1 MKVQTKA
8 VHFSAD
14 QKLIKFI
21 QKKINKLEQFFDRI
35 IGVEVVMKLEN
46 AGKVKDKIVEIY
58 LKVPGETIIAKET
71 HKTFEGAVD
80 GSLSVISRRLKK
92 YKDRSRTK
100 RA

>member
-8 VHFSAD
+8 IHFTAD
-14 QKLIKFI
+14 QKLLFFI
-21 QKKINKLEQFFDRI
+21 QKKLAKLEQFFDRI

-46 AGKVKDKIVEIY
+46 SGKVKDKIVEIY

-80 GSLSVISRRLKK
+80 GSIPALKKQLVK
-92 YKDRSRTK
+92 YKDRIRIK